1 MTSAPQAASRPRPPR
16 PALTF
21 PTGNHCCHQ
30 YRIVC
35 GYYECVHGHMLRIG
49 RPRRGERR

>member
-1 MTSAPQAASRPRPPR
+1 MAR

-21 PTGNHCCHQ
+21 PVGNHCCHQ

-35 GYYECVHGHMLRIG
+35 GYYECVHGHVLKVGYPG
-49 RPRRGERR
+49 RGGRR

>member
-1 MTSAPQAASRPRPPR
+1 MSAPQSAARPRAAR

-21 PTGNHCCHQ
+21 PVGDDRCRQ

-35 GYYECVHGHMLRIG
+35 GYYECVHGHVLKVG
-49 RPRRGERR
+49 HPRRGGRR